1 MNKGIKMEDLI
12 ELVRSSDVREKLK
25 NYYEKE
31 HSEKGSF
38 FYLSYVY
45 DLEHAIIYN
54 EKLTIFNEFNE
65 IFIIESYFDFVE
77 KVIKKEIQYM
87 VDDIDDLKFVYCIYL
102 SKKENN
108 EIWLHNINSLT
119 VPLIDSAL
127 FFSMLKDKISRFED
141 KNRDSNFDKN
151 VITSIKNFKKILDK
165 CLKDMAVFKDKNL
178 NSEFLVKFVHINNK
192 IFYK

>member
-12 ELVRSSDVREKLK
+12 ELVRSLEVKEKLK

-31 HSEKGSF
+31 HLEKKNF

-65 IFIIESYFDFVE
+65 IFIIESYFDLVE
-77 KVIKKEIQYM
+77 KVIKKEIQYI

-127 FFSMLKDKISRFED
+127 FFSMLKDKISRIED
-141 KNRDSNFDKN
+141 KNKTSSFDKN

-165 CLKDMAVFKDKNL
+165 YLKDMAVFRDKNI

-192 IFYK
+192 IYYK

>member
-12 ELVRSSDVREKLK
+12 ELVKSWEVKEKLK
-25 NYYEKE
+25 NYYKKE
-31 HSEKGSF
+31 HTEKRSF

-45 DLEHAIIYN
+45 DLEHAIIHK

-65 IFIIESYFDFVE
+65 IFIIESYFDLVE

-87 VDDIDDLKFVYCIYL
+87 VDDIDALKFVYCIYI
-102 SKKENN
+102 SKKQNN
-108 EIWLHNINSLT
+108 EIWLQNINSLT

-127 FFSMLKDKISRFED
+127 FFSMLKDKINRIED
-141 KNRDSNFDKN
+141 KNKTSNFDKN
-151 VITSIKNFKKILDK
+151 VITSIKSFKKILDK
-165 CLKDMAVFKDKNL
+165 YLKDMAVFKDKNI

-192 IFYK
+192 IYYK